1 MLSLD
6 GAKLKARSVKF
17 LLIIQAKAE
26 AKLYGQKEEKDK
38 TGGFE
43 SR

>member
-26 AKLYGQKEEKDK
+26 AKLYGKKEKDK

-43 SR
+43 SC